1 MSKLILFIT
10 FLLCLSHSSTAQ
22 IVNQSET
29 KDDKKEDK
37 KTEKK
42 DKPKKEKQPKTDFTT
57 AYFSLGYFNTFRT
70 FEDQTAYGSKYK
82 WETQTATQNLGIN
95 IGVYIPLTHHFSL
108 DIGLNYLPY
117 GEEYNYKDSLSDS
130 TFHYINKYQQ
140 VGVPIKLKYTFLN
153 ANPSDLGFKPFISV
167 GVVPSNIL
175 AIRYFSDYTTSDN
188 SVIEN
193 DVKKVTNNLNKF
205 VLSTTASIGFTY
217 KTKKVGYK
225 LMPEFRYNISN
236 SYTGVFWKHNLW
248 AWGINAGI
256 EIDF

>member
-1 MSKLILFIT
+1 MV
-10 FLLCLSHSSTAQ
+10 FLLCLAYNSNAQ
-22 IVNQSET
+22 IVNQNNTPSQ
-29 KDDKKEDK
+29 KEE
-37 KTEKK
+37 EKESK
-42 DKPKKEKQPKTDFTT
+42 EQKGKSKKEKLQKTDFTT
-57 AYFSLGYFNTFRT
+57 AYFSLGYFNTFRN

-82 WETQTATQNLGIN
+82 WETQTPTQNLGIN
-95 IGVYIPLTHHFSL
+95 VGVYIPLTKHFSL

-140 VGVPIKLKYTFLN
+140 VGIPIRLKYTFIN
-153 ANPSDLGFKPFISV
+153 SNPSDLGFKPFISV

-188 SVIEN
+188 NVVEN
-193 DVKKVTNNLNKF
+193 DVKKVTKDLNKF
-205 VLSTTASIGFTY
+205 VLSTTASIGLTY
-217 KTKKVGYK
+217 KTPKVGFK
-225 LMPEFRYNISN
+225 IMPEFRYNISN